1 VISCHLT
8 TQDVSVQ
15 LMVVVAVQRAYL
27 VDIKVLMVDDEDFM
41 Y

>member
-1 VISCHLT
+1 ML
-8 TQDVSVQ
+8 
-15 LMVVVAVQRAYL
+15 LLPLPLAVQRAYL